1 MELIAGS
8 NLSKTKKVN
17 PSCKVEIVYSRT
29 IGFNSS

>member
-17 PSCKVEIVYSRT
+17 PSCKVEKVLLKNYWL
-29 IGFNSS
+29 